1 MTETEHLIQI
11 FRAALERVDPYQMM
25 IDHVS
30 IEAERLVIAFDGE
43 HHEINLDDFTRIF
56 VIGAGKASARMAKAV
71 EDILD
76 DRITRGL
83 VSVKYGHSETL
94 KRVEVLECGHPVPDA
109 NGVRAARRIAD
120 LAREADAHT
129 LVLNLISGGGSA
141 LLPSPL
147 VYEEGQG
154 TVRMTLED
162 KQRITQSLLA
172 CGADIQEINCVRKHI
187 SGLKG
192 GRLLRLTAPARSL
205 SFILSDVVG
214 DHLDTIASGL
224 TSVDKTTFSD
234 ALAVIE
240 KYRLQD
246 SAPSVILQ
254 VLKLGAEGR
263 IAETL
268 KADDPVMKLTTPVLI
283 GTNRSALLAACE
295 KAHSLGYHTAAL
307 TSSLTGEARE
317 AAKCL
322 YGIARDVRH
331 SNMLVKKPGCIIAG
345 GETVVTLHGSGKGG
359 RNQEMA
365 LAFLAEL
372 ARNNDDGKCGIHF
385 LSASTDG
392 TDGPTDAAGAFAS
405 DRILQVSKEMGLS
418 INAHLQNNDSYHF
431 FKKTGALF
439 MTGPTLTNVCDLH
452 IAIIP

>member
-25 IDHVS
+25 IGHVS
-30 IEAERLVIAFDGE
+30 IEAEKLVIAFDGE
-43 HHEINLDDFTRIF
+43 HHEVDLNDFNRIF
-56 VIGAGKASARMAKAV
+56 VLGAGKASARMAKAV

-94 KRVEVLECGHPVPDA
+94 KRVEVLECGHPVPDT
-109 NGVRAARRIAD
+109 NGVEAARRIAD
-120 LAREADAHT
+120 LAREADTHT

-147 VYEEGQG
+147 VYEEGHD

-224 TSVDKTTFSD
+224 TSVDKTTFGD

-246 SAPSVILQ
+246 SAPSVILR

-268 KADDPVMKLTTPVLI
+268 KAGDPVMKLTTPVLI

-295 KAHSLGYHTAAL
+295 KARSLGYHTAAL

-331 SNMLVKKPGCIIAG
+331 SDMLIKKPGCIIAG

-372 ARNNDDGKCGIHF
+372 AKDNGDGEREIHF

-392 TDGPTDAAGAFAS
+392 TDGPTDAAGAFTS
-405 DRILQVSKEMGLS
+405 NRILQISKKMGLS
-418 INAHLQNNDSYHF
+418 IDTCLQNNDSYRF
-431 FKKTGALF
+431 FEKIGALF